1 MIQGKDYGFFEG
13 NVNIYSWRKKNIKN
27 NMVLALMANL
37 KDI

>member
-13 NVNIYSWRKKNIKN
+13 NVNIYSWRKKNIKTKT
-27 NMVLALMANL
+27 VLDLMANL